1 MNYTVI
7 WGRIAE
13 THLAAVW
20 LVAPDQAAVTA
31 AAHRIEVRL
40 ATNPLRCGEARESS
54 IHRVDFEYPLGAEF
68 EVIEDDK
75 KVIVQGIWLVRR

>member
-20 LVAPDQAAVTA
+20 LAAPDQAAVTA
-31 AAHRIEVRL
+31 AAHRLERRL
-40 ATNPLRCGEARESS
+40 TRDPLRCGEARESS
-54 IHRVDFEYPLGAEF
+54 VHRVDFEFPLGAEF